1 MGCYGI
7 GVTRTLQAI
16 IEQNFDKD
24 GINWPMSV
32 APYQVCITPL
42 NITADSE
49 PMKWAEKFYAELTA
63 AGIEVL
69 MDDRDERPGVK
80 FKDSELI
87 GIPLRLAIGEKSLAK
102 GVVELKRRGG
112 DLITLKPEEAVAEV
126 IKLVKEEL
134 QKLQ

>member
-1 MGCYGI
+1 MFYVFHLLFWLFIVKGKSH
-7 GVTRTLQAI
+7 A
-16 IEQNFDKD
+16 
-24 GINWPMSV
+24 
-32 APYQVCITPL
+32 L
-42 NITADSE
+42 NPS
-49 PMKWAEKFYAELTA
+49 EKFYAELTA